1 MFELLQNLLAA
12 AFHGKPA
19 DEARDGVLEDVTGSA
34 ASERL
39 HRDLDTCFQAIHE
52 QIAGGPR

>member
-12 AFHGKPA
+12 AFPGKPA
-19 DEARDGVLEDVTGSA
+19 DEAHDAALDEVTA

-39 HRDLDTCFQAIHE
+39 HRDLDTCFQAIQD
-52 QIAGGPR
+52 QISDLRR